1 MVFALVMPTQQI
13 DLDLTMTAY
22 PVKLLTIYMPMSSWS
37 VFLPIFTHILNQGSV
52 SIFALLNCICCVRFQ
67 VNFSTSGVHHG
78 QEENEN
84 SLENI
89 ASSSEPVGT
98 HEERVVRQRPSF
110 YQVVRSA
117 MEKERLLRDS
127 YMPLMN
133 GGEKPF
139 QSADLLMN
147 WY

>member
-22 PVKLLTIYMPMSSWS
+22 PVKLLTIYMPTSFWS
-37 VFLPIFTHILNQGSV
+37 VFLPIFTNILNQGSV
-52 SIFALLNCICCVRFQ
+52 NIFALLNCICCVRFQ

-133 GGEKPF
+133 GGEKHF
-139 QSADLLMN
+139 QGADLIMN
-147 WY
+147 

>member
-1 MVFALVMPTQQI
+1 M
-13 DLDLTMTAY
+13 
-22 PVKLLTIYMPMSSWS
+22 
-37 VFLPIFTHILNQGSV
+37 
-52 SIFALLNCICCVRFQ
+52 RFQ

-78 QEENEN
+78 QEENGI

-89 ASSSEPVGT
+89 ASELVGT
-98 HEERVVRQRPSF
+98 HGERVVRQRPSF

-133 GGEKPF
+133 GGEKHF
-139 QSADLLMN
+139 QSADLIMN
-147 WY
+147 

>member
-1 MVFALVMPTQQI
+1 M
-13 DLDLTMTAY
+13 
-22 PVKLLTIYMPMSSWS
+22 
-37 VFLPIFTHILNQGSV
+37 
-52 SIFALLNCICCVRFQ
+52 RFQ

-78 QEENEN
+78 QDENEN

-89 ASSSEPVGT
+89 TSSSELVGT
-98 HEERVVRQRPSF
+98 HEKRLVRQRPSF

-133 GGEKPF
+133 GGEKHF
-139 QSADLLMN
+139 QGADLIMN
-147 WY
+147 